1 MLSLIKYWRIA
12 ALTLVLFGA
21 MSGYIAYLGHVHD
34 KLLQEQARLEMH
46 LEASQNALEA
56 FAKDKAVTESTLAEH
71 AKKRSQAELENS
83 KLMKELQRLKNESK
97 DKCLV
102 APVDPN
108 ILDRL

>member
-1 MLSLIKYWRIA
+1 MLNLLKWWKPVLGALLLISSL
-12 ALTLVLFGA
+12 
-21 MSGYIAYLGHVHD
+21 SGIIYYQNKTYHT
-34 KLLQEQARLEMH
+34 LLQDQSKLQMR

-56 FAKDKAVTESTLAEH
+56 FAKDKVITESTLVEH
-71 AKKRSQAELENS
+71 AKKRSQVELENN

-102 APVDPN
+102 APVDPH